1 MATLKFNNICKTYD
15 NNFKAIENFNLEL
28 KDKEFVVLVGP
39 SGCGKSTILRI
50 IAGLEDITSGKL
62 FIDDVCVND
71 VSPKDRD
78 IAMVFQNYALYP
90 HKNVYDNLAFG
101 MKIRKVDKNTID
113 EKVKKVS
120 KILDLGDLLDRK
132 PGQLSGGQRQRVALG
147 RAIVR
152 NPKVFLMDEPLSNLD
167 AKLRVQMRAE
177 IVKLQ
182 KDLQTTMIYVTHDQ
196 TEAMTMGDRIV
207 IMKDG
212 VIQQIGT
219 PDEIY
224 KHPVNIFVAEFIGSP
239 SINILEAEDF
249 YIASGEKIPSNY
261 CVGLRP
267 ENLRIVEGDD
277 YVITV
282 IENLGSEKFVHVERE
297 DIKLTIKYSGE
308 TEYLLGDRI
317 SLRIKNDTILNYFD
331 KNTGESVSI

>member
-120 KILDLGDLLDRK
+120 EILDLGDLLDRK

-239 SINILEAEDF
+239 SINVLEAEDF

-261 CVGLRP
+261 SIGLRP

-282 IENLGSEKFVHVERE
+282 IENLGSEKFVHVER
-297 DIKLTIKYSGE
+297 DGIKLTIKYSGE

-317 SLRIKNDTILNYFD
+317 SL
-331 KNTGESVSI
+331 GASAQ

>member
-1 MATLKFNNICKTYD
+1 MATLKFSNICKTYE

-28 KDKEFVVLVGP
+28 KDKEFVVFVGP

-50 IAGLEDITSGKL
+50 IAGLEDITSGQL

-113 EKVKKVS
+113 DKVKKVS
-120 KILDLGDLLDRK
+120 EILDLQDLLDRK

-224 KHPVNIFVAEFIGSP
+224 KHPINIFVAEFIGSP
-239 SINILEAEDF
+239 TINILGAEDF
-249 YIASGEKIPSNY
+249 YIASGKKIESHL

-308 TEYLLGDRI
+308 TEYSLGDKI
-317 SLRIKNDTILNYFD
+317 SLRIKNDAILNYFD

>member
-1 MATLKFNNICKTYD
+1 MATLKFNDICKTYD

-120 KILDLGDLLDRK
+120 EILDLEDLLDRK

-152 NPKVFLMDEPLSNLD
+152 NPKVF
-167 AKLRVQMRAE
+167 
-177 IVKLQ
+177 
-182 KDLQTTMIYVTHDQ
+182 
-196 TEAMTMGDRIV
+196 
-207 IMKDG
+207 
-212 VIQQIGT
+212 
-219 PDEIY
+219 
-224 KHPVNIFVAEFIGSP
+224 
-239 SINILEAEDF
+239 
-249 YIASGEKIPSNY
+249 
-261 CVGLRP
+261 
-267 ENLRIVEGDD
+267 
-277 YVITV
+277 
-282 IENLGSEKFVHVERE
+282 
-297 DIKLTIKYSGE
+297 
-308 TEYLLGDRI
+308 
-317 SLRIKNDTILNYFD
+317 
-331 KNTGESVSI
+331 